1 MSRSTNLLKE
11 IFTGTHLVAITSV
24 TQGEG
29 TDVIV
34 RFGNGEGKYFDKCY
48 DYTSSE
54 FLKMCGEAGLLKGS
68 KVFNSEDA
76 LGAKVWICVKEVWDV
91 IGAEIQDTVN
101 FYIFDVK
108 ACDNPEKK
116 PVIKGDPADN
126 KGVPSGVFY
135 DTRQVALPLPRDFV
149 EISKIIIPEMKGK
162 FINNPEQDS
171 FDLPNPKP
179 QKAELPAEKKK
190 VIEKAKEMIKKVE
203 SGSKTEVEN
212 NTPDE
217 DWDSM

>member
-1 MSRSTNLLKE
+1 MSRSKSNQLLKE
-11 IFTGTHLVAITSV
+11 IFTGIHLAAITSV

-34 RFGNGEGKYFDKCY
+34 RFGNGEGKYFDKVY

-54 FLKMCGEAGLLKGS
+54 FLKMCGEAGLLNGS

-101 FYIFDVK
+101 FYIFDVR

-126 KGVPSGVFY
+126 KGVPDDAFC
-135 DTRQVALPLPRDFV
+135 DTRQVPVSD
-149 EISKIIIPEMKGK
+149 IIKKNVKED
-162 FINNPEQDS
+162 DS
-171 FDLPNPKP
+171 FDLPNPKAK
-179 QKAELPAEKKK
+179 KAELPAEKKK
-190 VIEKAKEMIKKVE
+190 VIEKAKEMIKQVE
-203 SGSKTEVEN
+203 SGAKTEVKN